1 VSDVAVRVCRANVPF
16 PLTLGLGRLLALDG
30 LLDLANIILDLFTLG
45 LLERLVEQQVLCNL
59 LYRDQCEPMPI

>member
-1 VSDVAVRVCRANVPF
+1 MRVCRANVPF
-16 PLTLGLGRLLALDG
+16 PLTLSLGGLLALDG
-30 LLDLANIILDLFTLG
+30 LLDLTNIILDLFTLG